1 MEDYMKKILLGLSLL
16 IVSLCMN
23 TTAVSAKDKIISL
36 SIINTDGN
44 SIGTATLVQDGSN
57 VKIHVKASQLTA
69 GVHGI
74 HIHENGQCDPPD
86 FKSAGAHFNPINHQH
101 GFNNSKGFHNGDLPN
116 IEVASDGT
124 VDVEFVTGVVTLKK
138 GEANSLLKKKG
149 TSLVIH
155 ADADDYVTD
164 PAGNSGARIACGV
177 IKK

>member
-1 MEDYMKKILLGLSLL
+1 MNKILIGLSLL
-16 IVSLCMN
+16 IVSLCIN
-23 TTAVSAKDKIISL
+23 TTDVSAKGKTITM
-36 SIINTDGN
+36 SIMNTDGL
-44 SIGTATLVQDGSN
+44 SIGTASLVQDGDN
-57 VKIHVKASQLTA
+57 VKIHLQASQLTA

-86 FKSAGAHFNPINHQH
+86 FKTAGAHFNPINHQH
-101 GFNNSKGFHNGDLPN
+101 GFNNPKGFHNGDLPN
-116 IEVASDGT
+116 IEVSSDGT
-124 VDVEFVTGVVTLKK
+124 IDVELITSVVTLKK

-177 IKK
+177 ISK

>member
-1 MEDYMKKILLGLSLL
+1 MEGFMNKILIGLSLL
-16 IVSLCMN
+16 IVSLCIN
-23 TTAVSAKDKIISL
+23 TTDVSAKGKTITM
-36 SIINTDGN
+36 SIMNTDGL
-44 SIGTATLVQDGSN
+44 SIGTASLVQDGDN
-57 VKIHVKASQLTA
+57 VKIHLQASQLTA

-86 FKSAGAHFNPINHQH
+86 FKTAGAHFNPINHQH
-101 GFNNSKGFHNGDLPN
+101 GFNNPKGFHNGDLPN
-116 IEVASDGT
+116 IEVSSDGT
-124 VDVEFVTGVVTLKK
+124 IDVELITSVVTLKK

-177 IKK
+177 ISK

>member
-1 MEDYMKKILLGLSLL
+1 MEGYMKMLLIGLSFLMM
-16 IVSLCMN
+16 SLN
-23 TTAVSAKDKIISL
+23 LNATIVSAKDKKIIV
-36 SIINTDGN
+36 SIINTVGKN
-44 SIGTATLVQDGSN
+44 IGTASFVQDNEN
-57 VKIHVKASQLTA
+57 VRIHVQATQLTP

-86 FKSAGAHFNPINHQH
+86 FKSAGGHFNPINHQH
-101 GFNNSKGFHNGDLPN
+101 GFDNPKGFHNGDLPN
-116 IEVASDGT
+116 IEVSSDGT
-124 VDVEFVTGVVTLKK
+124 IDVELVTSVVTLKK

-177 IKK
+177 ISK